1 MTDRPPHIFFT
12 VTNDL
17 TYDQRM
23 QRICT
28 ALGHAGYRVTLVG
41 RKLPNSVKL
50 AEMRFSNK
58 RIKCWFTK
66 GKLFYLEYSIR
77 LFLWLMMQNVQAI
90 CAIDLDTILPCLMAS
105 MFKRI
110 PRVYD
115 AHELFTEQYE
125 VQRRP
130 LIQKIW
136 LAVEKLA
143 VPRFQHGYTVNTF
156 LQQELARRYGVQ
168 YAIVRNL
175 PWASSESS
183 TSKPD
188 DALRQ
193 KLPSGRFF
201 LYQGAV
207 NEGRSFE
214 TLIPAMKQVDVP
226 LVIAGTGNLIQKI
239 RLLVEQNGLQEQVI
253 FLGMLTPVQLRILT
267 PNAYAGITIFSEKGM
282 NQYYSLANRFFDY
295 IQAGIPQIC
304 VAYPEYTAITQN
316 YPVALHV
323 ADVEPETLAAAM
335 NKLLADDVLY
345 HQLRVATAPAAKHL
359 SWEKEKDVLLACWRQ
374 WIPLNH

>member
-1 MTDRPPHIFFT
+1 
-12 VTNDL
+12 
-17 TYDQRM
+17 
-23 QRICT
+23 
-28 ALGHAGYRVTLVG
+28 
-41 RKLPNSVKL
+41 
-50 AEMRFSNK
+50 
-58 RIKCWFTK
+58 
-66 GKLFYLEYSIR
+66 
-77 LFLWLMMQNVQAI
+77 
-90 CAIDLDTILPCLMAS
+90 
-105 MFKRI
+105 
-110 PRVYD
+110 
-115 AHELFTEQYE
+115 
-125 VQRRP
+125 
-130 LIQKIW
+130 
-136 LAVEKLA
+136 
-143 VPRFQHGYTVNTF
+143 
-156 LQQELARRYGVQ
+156 
-168 YAIVRNL
+168 
-175 PWASSESS
+175 
-183 TSKPD
+183 
-188 DALRQ
+188 
-193 KLPSGRFF
+193 
-201 LYQGAV
+201 
-207 NEGRSFE
+207 
-214 TLIPAMKQVDVP
+214 MKQVDVP